1 MNMNEFDT
9 AFNNGEL
16 MIGELDISK
25 LGRPGLAQRRVNVD
39 LPQWMIQSLDDEAGR
54 IGVTR
59 QSIIKVWLAE
69 RLRQKGQIV

>member
-1 MNMNEFDT
+1 MNVNEFDT
-9 AFNNGEL
+9 AFDNGES
-16 MIGELDISK
+16 IIEELDLSK
-25 LGRPGLAQRRVNVD
+25 LSRPALAQRRVNVD

-69 RLRQKGQIV
+69 RLKQIQA

>member
-1 MNMNEFDT
+1 MNVNEFDT
-9 AFNNGEL
+9 AFDNGES
-16 MIGELDISK
+16 IIEELDLSK
-25 LGRPGLAQRRVNVD
+25 LSRPALAQRRVNVD

-69 RLRQKGQIV
+69 RLKQIHA

>member
-1 MNMNEFDT
+1 MNVNDFDT
-9 AFNNGEL
+9 AFDNGES
-16 MIGELDISK
+16 IIEQLDISK
-25 LGRPGLAQRRVNVD
+25 LTRPALAQRRVNVD

-69 RLRQKGQIV
+69 RLKQLHA

>member
-1 MNMNEFDT
+1 MNVNDFDA
-9 AFNNGEL
+9 AFDNGES
-16 MIGELDISK
+16 IIEQLDISK
-25 LGRPGLAQRRVNVD
+25 LTRPALAQRRVNVD

-69 RLRQKGQIV
+69 RLKQLHA

>member
-1 MNMNEFDT
+1 MNVNDFDT
-9 AFNNGEL
+9 AFDNGES
-16 MIGELDISK
+16 IIEQLDISK
-25 LGRPGLAQRRVNVD
+25 LTRPALAQRRVNVD

-69 RLRQKGQIV
+69 RLKQIHA